1 MPLEDYRL
9 KRKFTETQEPA
20 GRPRRN
26 RKRPIF
32 VVQKHAASRLHYDFR
47 LEMQGVLKSWAVP
60 KGIPLALSEKRL
72 AVATEDHPV
81 DYLKFEGTIPKDQY
95 GGGTVMVWDIGTYQV
110 LDGNYYKGKLTISL
124 DGKKLKG
131 EWTLVKAAS
140 QGEKNWL
147 IIKTG
152 AAAPLPRKS
161 QDDSSALTNR
171 SMEQIAKENKAAW
184 ESNRVL

>member
-1 MPLEDYRL
+1 
-9 KRKFTETQEPA
+9 
-20 GRPRRN
+20 
-26 RKRPIF
+26 
-32 VVQKHAASRLHYDFR
+32 
-47 LEMQGVLKSWAVP
+47 
-60 KGIPLALSEKRL
+60 
-72 AVATEDHPV
+72 
-81 DYLKFEGTIPKDQY
+81 
-95 GGGTVMVWDIGTYQV
+95 MVWDIGTYQV

-131 EWTLVKAAS
+131 EWTLVKAPS

-152 AAAPLPRKS
+152 AAMPPARKS